1 MGTKPDR
8 PISDVSFLF
17 SNVRSIV
24 NKRESVSSLIETCSA
39 DIIVLTETWLSSNIS
54 NDEIF
59 ECNKGFNI
67 YRCDREDR
75 PGGGVLIAVADRL
88 HSFSFPL
95 ACSLEIVCVCV
106 RINHRDM
113 IFCCCYRPPNPC
125 STFCDA
131 LHDVLN
137 NIVTKFPRTP
147 LFLLGDFNFPKIN
160 WSTTG
165 PVACDSSSETKSF
178 VKLCTDF
185 NFSQLITEPTRS
197 ANTLDLV
204 LTTTPDLVHELSFL
218 PGLSDHCFIH
228 FVLKEKVTRPLTKPK
243 QIRDYSKGN
252 FAAINEELAIFL
264 DEYMP
269 KFDER
274 SVECNWNLFK
284 DKTRN
289 LINKYIPLR
298 IISCKHRSP
307 WFNVSLKRL
316 LNKKKRLFRNAKRTN
331 AHDRWLS
338 YNQATSAYKDA
349 VKKAKLAF
357 YRDTLPTLLT
367 QNVKKFW
374 NVVNGS
380 KRNSVSLTDD
390 DGVAYVASECCNV
403 LNEVFSKSFS
413 QFCCVRLPNFDGSQ
427 FPPMDPVHIDWVGV
441 KHIIHGLKL
450 SSSCGVDDINSKFL
464 KNTEVYSSIIISKL
478 FSQSLQTG
486 CIPRDWKVG
495 KVTPLYKSGNRQSPL
510 NYRPIS
516 LTSVCCKILEHIIYS
531 QLVNFLETNSFFSSS
546 QHGFRKSYSC
556 ETQLISF
563 THDLF
568 AAIDKRSVIDCIFLD
583 FSKAFDVVSHQLL
596 FLKLSKLNIDHQI
609 LTWIKNFL
617 SNRTQFVTANDCN
630 SPFSPVNSGVPQG
643 SVLGPLLFLI
653 YINDLPNVVNSSIKL
668 FADDCVIYR
677 VISNSSDT
685 AMLQT
690 DLDNISAWCTSWHM
704 RLNTNKCKVMRIS
717 RSADCSNVYNYHLE
731 GLVLEKVMSYKYLG
745 VHLTANLSW
754 EKHIE
759 YISNNANR
767 MLGYLR
773 RNFYMAPSSL
783 KLLLYK
789 TLVRSKLEY
798 ASSVWDP
805 GLDYLSNTLE
815 SVQNRSARFILSDYH
830 RNASVSSMK
839 LSLNLPLLYL
849 RRQLSRLSLFQ
860 KIYYH
865 NTSLKRELF
874 CTPAYLSSRSDHAN
888 KVAVPFART
897 NLFYHS
903 FLVKTSKEWNDLPSS
918 IATLVYTPAFKT
930 AVENFLVPH

>member
-1 MGTKPDR
+1 M
-8 PISDVSFLF
+8 
-17 SNVRSIV
+17 
-24 NKRESVSSLIETCSA
+24 SSLIDTCSA
-39 DIIVLTETWLSSNIS
+39 DIVLLTETWLSSNIS
-54 NDEIF
+54 NEEIF
-59 ECNKGFNI
+59 ECDKAFNI

-75 PGGGVLIAVADRL
+75 IGGGVLIAVSDRL
-88 HSFSFPL
+88 QSFAFPL
-95 ACSLEIVCVCV
+95 VCSLEIVCICA

-113 IFCCCYRPPNPC
+113 VFCCCYRPPNSC
-125 STFCDA
+125 TTFCDD

-160 WSTTG
+160 WSTTS
-165 PVACDSSSETKSF
+165 PVVCDSSCETKAF

-185 NFSQLITEPTRS
+185 NFSQLISEPTRS

-204 LTTTPDLVHELSFL
+204 LTTAPDLVHELTFL

-228 FVLKEKVTRPLTKPK
+228 FVLNEKVKRPVTQPK

-252 FAAINEELAIFL
+252 FTAINQELAIFL

-274 SVECNWNLFK
+274 SVEYNWNLFK
-284 DKTRN
+284 DKTSD

-298 IISCKHRSP
+298 TISCKHRAP

-316 LNKKKRLFRNAKRTN
+316 LNKKKRLFRNAKDTD
-331 AHDRWLS
+331 AHDRWRS
-338 YNQATSAYKDA
+338 YNQATTAYKDA
-349 VKKAKLAF
+349 VKKAKFAF
-357 YRDTLPTLLT
+357 YHDTLPTLLT
-367 QNVKKFW
+367 QDVKKFW
-374 NVVNGS
+374 NLVNGS
-380 KRNSVSLTDD
+380 KRNSVYLTDD
-390 DGVAYVASECCNV
+390 DGVAYAVSECCNV
-403 LNEVFSKSFS
+403 LNDVFSKSFL
-413 QFCCVRLPNFDGSQ
+413 QLHCARLPNFDGSQ

-450 SSSCGVDDINSKFL
+450 SSSAGVDDINSKFL
-464 KNTEVYSSIIISKL
+464 KNTEVYSSIILSKL

-486 CIPRDWKVG
+486 CIPSDWKVG
-495 KVTPLYKSGNRQSPL
+495 KVTPLYKSGDKQSPL

-516 LTSVCCKILEHIIYS
+516 ITSVSCKIFEHIIYS
-531 QLVNFLETNSFFSSS
+531 QVVTFLEANSFFSSS

-568 AAIDKRSVIDCIFLD
+568 AAIDKKTVTDCIFLD

-596 FLKLSKLNIDHQI
+596 FLKLSKLNIDQQV

-617 SNRTQFVTANDCN
+617 FNRTQFVTANDFD
-630 SPFSPVNSGVPQG
+630 SSLSSVNSGVPQG

-677 VISNSSDT
+677 EISNSSDT
-685 AMLQT
+685 MMLQT
-690 DLDNISAWCTSWHM
+690 DLDSISAWCASWHM
-704 RLNTNKCKVMRIS
+704 RLNTKKCKVMRIS
-717 RSADCSNVYNYHLE
+717 RNTHCSYVFNYHLD
-731 GLVLEKVMSYKYLG
+731 GSMLENVTSYKYLG
-745 VHLTANLSW
+745 VHITANLSW

-805 GLDYLSNTLE
+805 GLDHLSNTLE
-815 SVQNRSARFILSDYH
+815 SVQNRSTRFILSVYH
-830 RNASVSSMK
+830 RTASVSSMK
-839 LSLNLPLLYL
+839 LSLNLPLLSL
-849 RRQLSRLSLFQ
+849 RRKLSRLSLFH

-865 NTSLKRELF
+865 NLNLKHELLSA
-874 CTPAYLSSRSDHAN
+874 PAHLSARTDHEN
-888 KVAVPFART
+888 KVNIPFART
-897 NLFYHS
+897 NSFYHS

-918 IATLVYTPAFKT
+918 VATLANTLAFKT
-930 AVENFLVPH
+930 AVENLYRPQ